1 MSIGDR
7 VELIGIEIE
16 VVMDVRIHSELLL
29 LDGKGGVRGAGRQLS
44 SPVMSSAAS
53 YRREQPSGPVDGRA
67 PVVQLCE
74 KDQLQVGARRIGS
87 SRTVRRIPGKD
98 EHDRDEQSDSQVGG
112 SR

>member
-1 MSIGDR
+1 VSIEDR
-7 VELIGIEIE
+7 VELIGIEVE

-29 LDGKGGVRGAGRQLS
+29 LDGKGEVREAGQRS
-44 SPVMSSAAS
+44 SCPVMSSAAS
-53 YRREQPSGPVDGRA
+53 YRREPPSGPADGRA
-67 PVVQLCE
+67 PVVQLGE

-98 EHDRDEQSDSQVGG
+98 DHDRAEQSDSQVGG